1 MMHKKISRAFI
12 SVSDRT
18 GLIELA
24 KKLVEQEVEII
35 ATDGTAAHLKASG
48 IATKSVE
55 QVTGFTQVL
64 DDGLLATVF
73 FLTAFLATVFL
84 AATFL
89 TAVFFAAGFL
99 LVVAFLGVF
108 RGSAMSVIV
117 QPGADPSRWSS
128 CVPLAM
134 VLTRLEPCSPRLQD
148 HTSNGSAWPAG
159 RLV

>member
-84 AATFL
+84 GATFL
-89 TAVFFAAGFL
+89 VTVFFTVGLSDLLFGIIYKNPSFL
-99 LVVAFLGVF
+99 ETLKENLLL
-108 RGSAMSVIV
+108 
-117 QPGADPSRWSS
+117 
-128 CVPLAM
+128 C
-134 VLTRLEPCSPRLQD
+134 D
-148 HTSNGSAWPAG
+148 H
-159 RLV
+159 LIH